1 MRSFEYVDAVAENP
15 SPAKSGDSGR
25 LLPREEAA
33 ILAERADSKKR
44 RDPERMAALL
54 FKRQSEELITC

>member
-1 MRSFEYVDAVAENP
+1 MLTL
-15 SPAKSGDSGR
+15 SPKILRPQKAKDISR

-44 RDPERMAALL
+44 RDPERMAALW